1 MAAAKKTQKALRIT
15 TKRDGWRRAGR
26 VWAGT
31 TEVLAADFTKDQ
43 RALLENDPTMVVEEI
58 DIAVEQVAD

>member
-26 VWAGT
+26 EWSGT

-43 RALLENDPTMVVEEI
+43 RALLENDLTMIVEEI
-58 DIAVEQVAD
+58 DIAVEPAAE